1 MPRKR
6 VQPRATVLP
15 YDVLM
20 LGASWGGVEVLSNLV
35 AELPE
40 NWRLPVVIVQ
50 HQHPYAGNALQRILS
65 RLTTLPVIDV
75 EDKDKLVPAHVYIA
89 PANYHLLI
97 EQDGSFSLSLEAPV
111 NFSRPSI
118 DVTFSSLSRVYQQRC
133 IGVVLTGA
141 NDDGAQ
147 GIKDIKAGG
156 GYTIAQQP
164 DTAEAPVMPAAAIAT
179 GAVDAIL
186 TPQEIIPALLR
197 LLDGSR

>member
-1 MPRKR
+1 MSRKR
-6 VQPRATVLP
+6 SASREPVLAF
-15 YDVLM
+15 DVLA
-20 LGASWGGVEVLSNLV
+20 LGASWGGVEVLSSLV
-35 AELPE
+35 ADLPE
-40 NWRLPVVIVQ
+40 NWRVPVVIVQ

-75 EDKDKLVPAHVYIA
+75 EDKDKLMPAHVYIA

-97 EQDGSFSLSLEAPV
+97 EQDGSFSLSLEAAV

-118 DVTFSSLSRVYQQRC
+118 DVTFSSLARVYQQRC
-133 IGVVLTGA
+133 IGVLLTGA

-164 DTAEAPVMPAAAIAT
+164 DSAEAPVMPAAAIAT

-186 TPQEIIPALLR
+186 TPQEIIPALLQ
-197 LLDGSR
+197 LLDGNR

>member
-1 MPRKR
+1 MSRKR
-6 VQPRATVLP
+6 STSRAPALP
-15 YDVLM
+15 FDVLA

-35 AELPE
+35 AELPK
-40 NWRLPVVIVQ
+40 NWCVPVVIVQ
-50 HQHPYAGNALQRILS
+50 HQHPYSGNALQRILS
-65 RLTTLPVIDV
+65 RRTTLPVIDV

-89 PANYHLLI
+89 PANYHLLM

-118 DVTFSSLSRVYQQRC
+118 DVTFSSLSRVYQRRC

-164 DTAEAPVMPAAAIAT
+164 ESAEAPVMPAAAIAT

-186 TPQEIIPALLR
+186 TPQEIVPALLR

>member
-1 MPRKR
+1 MSRKR
-6 VQPRATVLP
+6 PVPPPALP
-15 YDVLM
+15 FDVLA

-35 AELPE
+35 AGLPE

-65 RLTTLPVIDV
+65 RQTTLPVIDV
-75 EDKDKLVPAHVYIA
+75 EDKDKMMPAHVYIA
-89 PANYHLLI
+89 PANYHLLM

-111 NFSRPSI
+111 KFSRPSI

-141 NDDGAQ
+141 NDDGAE
-147 GIKDIKAGG
+147 GTRVIKAGG

-164 DTAEAPVMPAAAIAT
+164 ESAEAPVMPAAAIAT
-179 GAVDAIL
+179 GAVDAVL
-186 TPQEIIPALLR
+186 TPPEIVPALLR
-197 LLDGSR
+197 LLDGN

>member
-1 MPRKR
+1 MSRKR
-6 VQPRATVLP
+6 SASREPVLP
-15 YDVLM
+15 FDVLA
-20 LGASWGGVEVLSNLV
+20 LGASWGGVELLGNLV
-35 AELPE
+35 EELPE
-40 NWRLPVVIVQ
+40 NWRIPVVIVQ
-50 HQHPYAGNALQRILS
+50 HQHPYSGNALQRILA
-65 RLTTLPVIDV
+65 RRTTLPVIDV

-89 PANYHLLI
+89 PANYHLLM

-147 GIKDIKAGG
+147 GIRDIKAGG

-164 DTAEAPVMPAAAIAT
+164 ETAEAPVMPAAAIAT

-186 TPQEIIPALLR
+186 TPQEMIPALLR

>member
-1 MPRKR
+1 MSRKR
-6 VQPRATVLP
+6 STSRAPALP
-15 YDVLM
+15 FDVLA

-35 AELPE
+35 AELPK
-40 NWRLPVVIVQ
+40 NWCVPVVIVQ
-50 HQHPYAGNALQRILS
+50 HQHPYSGNALQRILS
-65 RLTTLPVIDV
+65 RRTTLPVIDV

-89 PANYHLLI
+89 PANYHLLM

-118 DVTFSSLSRVYQQRC
+118 DVTFSSLSRVYQRRC

-147 GIKDIKAGG
+147 GIKDIKTGG

-164 DTAEAPVMPAAAIAT
+164 ESAEAPVMPAAAIAT

-186 TPQEIIPALLR
+186 TPQEIVPALLR